1 MELNELEFY
10 GYGDKSQDLNC
21 LLVDYWDY
29 IKCDYVSK
37 NPV

>member
-1 MELNELEFY
+1 MELNELELY
-10 GYGDKSQDLNC
+10 GYGDKSQDLKC